1 MLLIWAIYGACWL
14 FTGRIGKRTDQAGLD
29 VSLFYH
35 AGYSQGE
42 SCFVLSCLVFFRL
55 VLCVDVPGFGDV
67 VCLAMSFVLYVIEG
81 SGRVM
86 FSVVRRSR
94 CLSASVFVDY
104 GLVRDACLPQ
114 CLLTMGWFEM
124 PVCLSI
130 CRIWVRRL

>member
-104 GLVRDACLPQ
+104 GLVHRLWAGSRCLSASVFVDYGLVRDACLPQ
-114 CLLTMGWFEM
+114 SL
-124 PVCLSI
+124 
-130 CRIWVRRL
+130 